1 VVKRTYVEVPVG
13 LSVVGGAPNNTLV
26 VGITGTAG
34 SGKTT
39 AARIMCDRY
48 DFSRVR
54 IAEPIKRMARALG
67 LTHDQVDG
75 PLKDI
80 PLDELCGKTPRYVMQ
95 TLGTEW
101 GRRMVGEDIWV
112 RVAEKEIRR
121 LMSNGVSVVVDDVRF
136 PDEASMIKNLGG
148 AVVRIENPVVTQS
161 TAHESERHIFNI
173 EVDYVIVNGGSIADL
188 GLSVEGVVSSLF
200 MGGVT

>member
-1 VVKRTYVEVPVG
+1 LPVG
-13 LSVVGGAPNNTLV
+13 FSFAGGALRNPLV

-39 AARIMCDRY
+39 AARILCDRY

-54 IAEPIKRMARALG
+54 LAEPIKKMARALG

-75 PLKDI
+75 PLKEI

-101 GRRMVGEDIWV
+101 GRRTIGEDIWV
-112 RVAEKEIRR
+112 RIAQKEIGR
-121 LMSNGVSVVVDDVRF
+121 LVSNGVSVVVDDVRF
-136 PDEASMIKNLGG
+136 PDEAEMIKRLGG
-148 AVVRIENPVVTQS
+148 AMVRVENPVITQS

-173 EVDYVIVNGGSIADL
+173 EVDYVIVNDGSIADL
-188 GLSVEGVVSSLF
+188 GIGVEGVVSSLF
-200 MGGVT
+200 IGV

>member
-13 LSVVGGAPNNTLV
+13 LSVVGGSPKNPLV

-39 AARIMCDRY
+39 VARIMCDRY

-54 IAEPIKRMARALG
+54 LAEPIKKMARALG

-75 PLKDI
+75 PLKEI

-101 GRRMVGEDIWV
+101 GRRTIGEDIWV
-112 RVAEKEIRR
+112 RVAQKEIGR
-121 LMSNGVSVVVDDVRF
+121 LVSNGVSVVVDDVRF
-136 PDEASMIKNLGG
+136 PDEAEMIRKLGG
-148 AVVRIENPVVTQS
+148 AMVRVENPVITQS

-188 GLSVEGVVSSLF
+188 AIGVEGVVSSLF

>member
-1 VVKRTYVEVPVG
+1 
-13 LSVVGGAPNNTLV
+13 
-26 VGITGTAG
+26 
-34 SGKTT
+34 
-39 AARIMCDRY
+39 MCDRY

-54 IAEPIKRMARALG
+54 LAEPIKRMARALG

-75 PLKDI
+75 PLKEV

-101 GRRMVGEDIWV
+101 GRRTIGEDIWV

-136 PDEASMIKNLGG
+136 PDEAAMIKKLGG
-148 AVVRIENPVVTQS
+148 AMVRIENPFVTQS

-200 MGGVT
+200 MGGAT

>member
-13 LSVVGGAPNNTLV
+13 LSVVGGSPKNPLV

-136 PDEASMIKNLGG
+136 PDEAAMIKKLGG
-148 AVVRIENPVVTQS
+148 AVVRIENPVITQS

-173 EVDYVIVNGGSIADL
+173 EVDYVIVNGGSINDL
-188 GLSVEGVVSSLF
+188 GLSVDGVLSSLF
-200 MGGVT
+200 TRRAS

>member
-1 VVKRTYVEVPVG
+1 VAKLTYNEVPAGFSYAGRRIADHV
-13 LSVVGGAPNNTLV
+13 L

-48 DFSRVR
+48 DFYRVR

-75 PLKDI
+75 PLKEI
-80 PLDELCGKTPRYVMQ
+80 PLDELCGRTPRYVMQ

-101 GRRMVGEDIWV
+101 GRRMIGEDIWV
-112 RVAEKEIRR
+112 RVAEKEIGR
-121 LMSNGVSVVVDDVRF
+121 LMTNGVSVVVDDVRF
-136 PDEASMIKNLGG
+136 PDEAVMIKKLGG
-148 AVVRIENPVVTQS
+148 AMVRVENTLITKS
-161 TAHESERHIFNI
+161 TAHESELHIFNI

-188 GLSVEGVVSSLF
+188 CIGVEGVVSSLF
-200 MGGVT
+200 VRRVL

>member
-13 LSVVGGAPNNTLV
+13 LSVVGGAPNNPLV

-34 SGKTT
+34 SGKTA

-54 IAEPIKRMARALG
+54 LAEPIKRMARALG
-67 LTHDQVDG
+67 LTHDQVAG

-136 PDEASMIKNLGG
+136 PDEAAMIKKLGG
-148 AVVRIENPVVTQS
+148 AVVRIESPVITQS

>member
-1 VVKRTYVEVPVG
+1 
-13 LSVVGGAPNNTLV
+13 
-26 VGITGTAG
+26 
-34 SGKTT
+34 
-39 AARIMCDRY
+39 MCDRY

-54 IAEPIKRMARALG
+54 VAEPIKRMARALG

-121 LMSNGVSVVVDDVRF
+121 LVSNGVSVVVDDVRF
-136 PDEASMIKNLGG
+136 PDEAAMIKKLGG
-148 AVVRIENPVVTQS
+148 SMVRIENPVVTQS

-173 EVDYVIVNGGSIADL
+173 EVDYIIVNGGSIADL

-200 MGGVT
+200 TMGVP